1 MKSTSYY
8 SFIDRRPNGLNNCS
22 VASDSAPLIVNC
34 AGSFFSRSDFTTDN
48 QSGRL
53 DYYLMHI
60 VSGKLRARM
69 PNGDITV
76 RAGES
81 LIFPPLYKYRYSYEA
96 DGEELNYLWVH
107 FTGSAASFY
116 LEELGFSPL
125 PTVVRPLSESSVS
138 LYFSSMQDGFSRDD
152 EARPTSLAASFLQM
166 LVELSRSTKEKRKR
180 NALMRSLGYINRAYT
195 DTIQIDELAA
205 MENLSSSRYHVL
217 FKEITGV
224 APSEYIIGLRM
235 RDACELLRSTNMTV
249 KQIGASVGYEN
260 QHYFSKL
267 FKLKIGVPPIDYRK
281 GARQIKN

>member
-1 MKSTSYY
+1 
-8 SFIDRRPNGLNNCS
+8 
-22 VASDSAPLIVNC
+22 
-34 AGSFFSRSDFTTDN
+34 
-48 QSGRL
+48 
-53 DYYLMHI
+53 
-60 VSGKLRARM
+60 
-69 PNGDITV
+69 
-76 RAGES
+76 
-81 LIFPPLYKYRYSYEA
+81 
-96 DGEELNYLWVH
+96 
-107 FTGSAASFY
+107 
-116 LEELGFSPL
+116 
-125 PTVVRPLSESSVS
+125 
-138 LYFSSMQDGFSRDD
+138 
-152 EARPTSLAASFLQM
+152 
-166 LVELSRSTKEKRKR
+166 
-180 NALMRSLGYINRAYT
+180 MRSLGYINRAYT